1 MGMAG
6 AALATIIGQII
17 SGIMVIAYLCRFK
30 TVKLTLKALVPSPE
44 HCRAILSLGMAPCFN
59 QLAMMIVQIV
69 MNNIL
74 RYYGAQSNYGS
85 EIPLACAGI
94 ITKVNMIFFS
104 LVIGLSQGLQP
115 IVSFNYGAAKY
126 KRVRESYLKA
136 AVIATTIS
144 TCSFLCFQLFPR
156 QIIRIFGSGSEEYY
170 HFAEQYFRIFLFFTF
185 LNGIQPIT
193 ANFFTS
199 IGKAKKGIFISLT
212 RQILFLLPLIIILPM
227 FFGIDGVMYSAPVA
241 DLTAAALAVVF
252 MTREMRGMKGMQG
265 VD

>member
-1 MGMAG
+1 M
-6 AALATIIGQII
+6 
-17 SGIMVIAYLCRFK
+17 
-30 TVKLTLKALVPSPE
+30 
-44 HCRAILSLGMAPCFN
+44 
-59 QLAMMIVQIV
+59 
-69 MNNIL
+69 
-74 RYYGAQSNYGS
+74 
-85 EIPLACAGI
+85 
-94 ITKVNMIFFS
+94 
-104 LVIGLSQGLQP
+104 
-115 IVSFNYGAAKY
+115 
-126 KRVRESYLKA
+126 RESYLKA